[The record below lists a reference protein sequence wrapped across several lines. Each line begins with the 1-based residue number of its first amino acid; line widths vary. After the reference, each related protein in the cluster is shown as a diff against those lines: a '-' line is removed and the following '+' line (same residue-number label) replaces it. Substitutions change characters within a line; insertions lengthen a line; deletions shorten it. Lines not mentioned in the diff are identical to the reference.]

1 MNLASLSGL
10 TKVVATLGV
19 GGVLA
24 GAIALGASG
33 GKGAG
38 SAPPAQ
44 VVAAAAANVPE
55 GTTQTVQAGVTPRTD
70 CAKDW
75 LPYEDPDGWFSFC
88 YPADLKLV
96 TSIIGDKKDYGV
108 LVSVYP
114 PGPHPEGSFGVTFV
128 WRSVGN
134 SVLSAEN
141 LCTGGGPEAS
151 YTSANLSSRLLSNKN
166 EAMCITDSFSDS
178 GKTDHRF
185 RTLISEPKTSTDGV
199 ISARGDFG
207 GEDFSALEAKSLAI
221 LDTLRI
227 R

>member
-1 MNLASLSGL
+1 MNIAGLSGV
-10 TKVVATLGV
+10 TKVVVALAA

-33 GKGAG
+33 GGGGG

-44 VVAAAAANVPE
+44 LVAATATSVVESPSRAVE
-55 GTTQTVQAGVTPRTD
+55 VTPRTD
-70 CAKDW
+70 CPKDW
-75 LPYEDPDGWFSFC
+75 LPYQDPDGWFSFC
-88 YPADLKLV
+88 YPPELKLV
-96 TSIIGDKKDYGV
+96 TSVIGDKKHYGL

-134 SVLSAEN
+134 SERSPEN
-141 LCTGGGPEAS
+141 LCAGGGPEAS
-151 YTSANLSSRLLSNKN
+151 YTSASLSSRFLNSRA
-166 EAMCITDSFSDS
+166 EAMCVTDAYADS
-178 GKTDHRF
+178 GKTDRKY
-185 RTLISEPKTSTDGV
+185 RTLVSEPKTSTDGV
-199 ISARGDFG
+199 ISARADFG
-207 GEDFSALEAKSLAI
+207 GEDFGTLEAKSLAI